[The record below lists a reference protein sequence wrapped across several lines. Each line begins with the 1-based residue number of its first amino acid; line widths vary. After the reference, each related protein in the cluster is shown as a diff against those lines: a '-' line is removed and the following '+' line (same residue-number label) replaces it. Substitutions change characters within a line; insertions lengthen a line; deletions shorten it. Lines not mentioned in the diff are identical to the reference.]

1 MGKMEKKRRQSFEY
15 LPIWFIY
22 APDGGKSGK
31 APPPHL
37 GQDYGAKEL
46 MEGGEING
54 DDYTNRDWP
63 SIGKDYGENTGDLDP
78 VVVECR

>member
-1 MGKMEKKRRQSFEY
+1 
-15 LPIWFIY
+15 
-22 APDGGKSGK
+22 
-31 APPPHL
+31 
-37 GQDYGAKEL
+37 